1 MRIRAVKLKITVVTL
16 VQLTLLFLMFTFT
29 IPSPSHA
36 AIFFDS
42 DFETCTASTGNDFP
56 CEGWDD
62 SGNERIGIPPN
73 IQSGLAVIQSSVA
86 AFTGTKG
93 VRGIHDNKG
102 TPGVNGGNT
111 HRPSIVKA
119 LPGGLKHIFA
129 RWVFREAAGFE
140 FCAINGST
148 KLVRILGNGHPKIWL
163 INYNGFYGVVAEGP
177 YDSLGG
183 TDLFHTGVRVS
194 TSVWQQIEFE
204 LKLNTPGQ
212 ANGLIRLWIDGRLVL
227 ERLNR
232 QWVGPLPTSTGLHH
246 PGLTPSNLT
255 ITTAQVYMQCGL
267 GTMYY
272 DRIAVGN
279 TRIGLVTGHP
289 SSDTTPPAIPSGVQ

>member
-1 MRIRAVKLKITVVTL
+1 MRMRAVKLKITVVTL

-42 DFETCTASTGNDFP
+42 DFETCAVSTGNDFP
-56 CEGWDD
+56 CEGWND
-62 SGNERIGIPPN
+62 SGLERTGIPPN
-73 IQSGLAVIQSSVA
+73 IQSGIAVVQSSVA
-86 AFTGTKG
+86 AFSGSKG
-93 VRGIHDNKG
+93 FRGIHDGKG
-102 TPGVNGGNT
+102 TLGVSGGNT
-111 HRPSIVKA
+111 RNQSVVKT
-119 LPGGLKHIFA
+119 LPGGLKHVFG
-129 RWVFREAAGFE
+129 RWAFREAPGFE

-148 KLVRILGNGHPKIWL
+148 KLVRFNGNGYPKVWL
-163 INYNGFYGVVAEGP
+163 LNYNGSYVIGAEGP
-177 YDSLGG
+177 YDSIGG
-183 TDLFHTGVRVS
+183 TDLFPTGVRVS

-204 LKLNTPGQ
+204 WKLNTPGQ
-212 ANGLIRLWIDGRLVL
+212 ANGLMRLWIDGRLVM

-246 PGLTPSNLT
+246 PSPTPSNFAIGNIQL
-255 ITTAQVYMQCGL
+255 YMQCGL

-272 DRIAVGN
+272 DRFAAGN
-279 TRIGLVTGHP
+279 TRIGLATGRP